1 MAPRATNP
9 RRLRNFFD
17 HTGVNPNVRPGNLG
31 CVVAEDQQQ
40 PDFAQLYATHRDGL
54 IRLAYLLT
62 GSLMTAE
69 DLVQDTFIRV
79 APRLGGLSEPSAYLR
94 RSVVNACYSWH
105 RRQRRE
111 RLAPIDPPAV
121 TMPSEHVEMW
131 DALGH
136 LSAPKRT
143 VLVLRYYL
151 DLPEAEVADLLGW
164 RVGTVKSATH
174 RALRDLRS
182 ILE

>member
-1 MAPRATNP
+1 VADEP
-9 RRLRNFFD
+9 RR
-17 HTGVNPNVRPGNLG
+17 
-31 CVVAEDQQQ
+31 A
-40 PDFAQLYATHRDGL
+40 DFAALYATHRDGL

-62 GSLMTAE
+62 GSHMTAE

-79 APRLGGLSEPSAYLR
+79 EPRLDGLAEPGAYLR

-105 RRQRRE
+105 RRQRLE
-111 RLAPIDPPAV
+111 RSVPFDPPAV
-121 TMPSEHVEMW
+121 VAPSEHVEMW
-131 DALGH
+131 EALGR
-136 LSAPKRT
+136 LSAARRT

-151 DLPEAEVADLLGW
+151 DLPEAEVAALLGW
-164 RVGTVKSATH
+164 RIGTVKSATH

>member
-1 MAPRATNP
+1 M
-9 RRLRNFFD
+9 
-17 HTGVNPNVRPGNLG
+17 
-31 CVVAEDQQQ
+31 VAEDEQR
-40 PDFAQLYATHRDGL
+40 PDLAQLYATHRDGL

-62 GSLMTAE
+62 GSQMTAE
-69 DLVQDTFIRV
+69 DVVQDTFIRV
-79 APRLGGLSEPSAYLR
+79 APRLDGLSEPGAYLR

-111 RLAPIDPPAV
+111 RSLPVDPPAA
-121 TMPSEHVEMW
+121 TLPGEHVEMW
-131 DALGH
+131 EALGH
-136 LSAPKRT
+136 LSAPRRT

-151 DLPEAEVADLLGW
+151 DLPEAEVAALLGW

>member
-1 MAPRATNP
+1 
-9 RRLRNFFD
+9 
-17 HTGVNPNVRPGNLG
+17 
-31 CVVAEDQQQ
+31 VVAEDEQR
-40 PDFAQLYATHRDGL
+40 PDLGQVYATHRDGL

-62 GSLMTAE
+62 GSQMTAE

-79 APRLGGLSEPSAYLR
+79 GPRLDGLSEPGAYLR

-111 RLAPIDPPAV
+111 RSVAVDPPAV
-121 TMPSEHVEMW
+121 SLPDEHVEMW

-136 LSAPKRT
+136 LSASRRT

-151 DLPEAEVADLLGW
+151 DLPEAEVAALLGW

-182 ILE
+182 MLE

>member
-1 MAPRATNP
+1 MSCQRTSSA
-9 RRLRNFFD
+9 
-17 HTGVNPNVRPGNLG
+17 
-31 CVVAEDQQQ
+31 
-40 PDFAQLYATHRDGL
+40 PDFGQLYATHRDGL

-62 GSLMTAE
+62 GSQMTAE

-79 APRLGGLSEPSAYLR
+79 EPRLDGLSEPGAYLR

-111 RLAPIDPPAV
+111 RSVPVDPPAV
-121 TMPSEHVEMW
+121 TMPGEHVEMW

-136 LSAPKRT
+136 LSAARRT

-151 DLPEAEVADLLGW
+151 DLPEAEVAALLGW

>member
-1 MAPRATNP
+1 MAEEEQR
-9 RRLRNFFD
+9 
-17 HTGVNPNVRPGNLG
+17 
-31 CVVAEDQQQ
+31 
-40 PDFAQLYATHRDGL
+40 PDFGQLYATHRDGL

-62 GSLMTAE
+62 GSQMTAE

-79 APRLGGLSEPSAYLR
+79 EPRLDGLSEPGAYLR

-111 RLAPIDPPAV
+111 RSVPVDPPAV
-121 TMPSEHVEMW
+121 SHAGRTRRDVGGARP
-131 DALGH
+131 ALR
-136 LSAPKRT
+136 ARRT

-151 DLPEAEVADLLGW
+151 DLPEAEVAALLGW